1 MKGDESFARNNA
13 RARKLAVLF
22 CYRSLF
28 NTYAI
33 IISEKLTALS
43 SLLGAALMVIMGV
56 VDLHNAFTKHI
67 EWGRLHYSSV

>member
-22 CYRSLF
+22 CYRSLLI
-28 NTYAI
+28 TYAI
-33 IISEKLTALS
+33 IISEKLIALS
-43 SLLGAALMVIMGV
+43 SHSWRSTHGIMGV